1 MKENTS
7 DDQKNRKTR
16 WGETHHETKR
26 RLFFYIVVPRPLP
39 RDISIS
45 IATISR
51 RGVLEKPKVDQF
63 ILSSSRDLSHF
74 LDMVKSGLFFIF
86 FVNVN

>member
-1 MKENTS
+1 MITE
-7 DDQKNRKTR
+7 KNRKTW

-26 RLFFYIVVPRPLP
+26 RLFFYIVVSRPLP
-39 RDISIS
+39 RDISTS

-63 ILSSSRDLSHF
+63 ILSSSRDLSDF
-74 LDMVKSGLFFIF
+74 LDMVKGGLFFIF
-86 FVNVN
+86 SVNVN